1 MSRSIPDVARL
12 TLERPSAAKRANLI
26 ESCSDLRRSGMP
38 EGVVET
44 KPARALPKSRF
55 IIVPKGQFCLAGGLS
70 ILLVMFFSKGFKL
83 NITGSCNKSC

>member
-38 EGVVET
+38 KGVVET
-44 KPARALPKSRF
+44 KPARALPKSKF
-55 IIVPKGQFCLAGGLS
+55 KIFPKDHLCLIGDLS
-70 ILLVMFFSKGFKL
+70 ILLVIFL
-83 NITGSCNKSC
+83 